1 MNRWIGE
8 IDDVVIWSDC
18 EIDNGVYGLVFW
30 IVVSMVRSAGVGC
43 DLDIRSM
50 CWCRRGHFVGDIAFL
65 SGHWSNARLGVG
77 RT

>member
-65 SGHWSNARLGVG
+65 SRHWSNARLGVG